1 MGSDMADLSQLTIKH
16 GCKCMPEAAV
26 SVEDCLIAVSA
37 AIGGANIKSASRMN
51 KAIVFFLSESHMVN
65 DLVETGLI
73 IKDIFVPVLPL
84 SSPAKKVILSNVPPF
99 VKNEKLE
106 QILQRYGKIVSPIK
120 MIPLG
125 CKSPEI
131 RHVMSF
137 RRQAL
142 MILNSQSDPLNL
154 SAKLSIEGKDYT
166 VFISSESMKC
176 FVCGDFGHVRQTCPK
191 RDKPVPALENIE
203 RAAGADDAAT
213 AGASEPQPDG
223 AISAPG
229 DLPEG
234 TGVLEASGD
243 GPKEAV
249 EEEAG
254 PSHAPAETQ
263 PETSSG
269 QVGLQP
275 MPETDL
281 VCDGGQAQPDKMES
295 DTTTEELFKQGK
307 DDFSSQASLDLM
319 DDSENEHDDTDLM
332 SNYGEDSELI
342 SGGKIKLYSLQQIN
356 HFLDTTKGLRKPR
369 IGSFFP
375 DVKLFL
381 LSGSLA
387 MKKASLDELDK
398 PKRYRL
404 KKLLSNVRSSLK
416 LQSKK

>member
-369 IGSFFP
+369 IDSFFP

>member
-1 MGSDMADLSQLTIKH
+1 MADLSQLTIKH

-65 DLVETGLI
+65 ELVETGLI

-176 FVCGDFGHVRQTCPK
+176 FICGDFGHVRQTCPK

-307 DDFSSQASLDLM
+307 DDISSHASLDLM

-369 IGSFFP
+369 IDSFFP

-404 KKLLSNVRSSLK
+404 KKLL
-416 LQSKK
+416 

>member
-1 MGSDMADLSQLTIKH
+1 MADLSQLTIKH

-176 FVCGDFGHVRQTCPK
+176 FICGDFGHVRQTCPK

-307 DDFSSQASLDLM
+307 DDISSHASLDLM

-369 IGSFFP
+369 IDSFFP

-404 KKLLSNVRSSLK
+404 KKLLSNIRSSLK

>member
-1 MGSDMADLSQLTIKH
+1 MADLSQLTIKH

-369 IGSFFP
+369 IDSFFP

>member
-176 FVCGDFGHVRQTCPK
+176 FICGDFGHVRQTCPK

-369 IGSFFP
+369 IDSFFP

>member
-1 MGSDMADLSQLTIKH
+1 
-16 GCKCMPEAAV
+16 
-26 SVEDCLIAVSA
+26 
-37 AIGGANIKSASRMN
+37 
-51 KAIVFFLSESHMVN
+51 
-65 DLVETGLI
+65 
-73 IKDIFVPVLPL
+73 
-84 SSPAKKVILSNVPPF
+84 
-99 VKNEKLE
+99 
-106 QILQRYGKIVSPIK
+106 

-176 FVCGDFGHVRQTCPK
+176 FFCGDFGHVRQTCPK

-281 VCDGGQAQPDKMES
+281 FCDGGQAQPDKMES
-295 DTTTEELFKQGK
+295 DTTTEELFKQSK
-307 DDFSSQASLDLM
+307 DDFSSQASLDLV

-342 SGGKIKLYSLQQIN
+342 SGGDSAVNMRSRLPLQILLYATVI
-356 HFLDTTKGLRKPR
+356 R
-369 IGSFFP
+369 
-375 DVKLFL
+375 
-381 LSGSLA
+381 
-387 MKKASLDELDK
+387 
-398 PKRYRL
+398 
-404 KKLLSNVRSSLK
+404 SLK
-416 LQSKK
+416 VVSKRGSGQLWRVLSVLVEFCVIASEP

>member
-1 MGSDMADLSQLTIKH
+1 
-16 GCKCMPEAAV
+16 MPDAQV

-51 KAIVFFLSESHMVN
+51 KAIVFFLSERHMVN
-65 DLVETGLI
+65 ELVETGLI

-176 FVCGDFGHVRQTCPK
+176 FICGDFGHVRQTCPK

-307 DDFSSQASLDLM
+307 DDISSHASLDLM

-369 IGSFFP
+369 IDSFFP

>member
-307 DDFSSQASLDLM
+307 DDISSHASLDLM

-369 IGSFFP
+369 IDSFFP